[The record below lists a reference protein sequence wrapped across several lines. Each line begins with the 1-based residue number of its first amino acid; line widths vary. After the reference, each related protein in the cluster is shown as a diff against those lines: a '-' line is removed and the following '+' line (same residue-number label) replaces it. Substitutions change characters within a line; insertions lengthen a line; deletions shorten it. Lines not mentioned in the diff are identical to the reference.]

1 MDHNQDLKYINREL
15 SWLMFNDRVLE
26 EAYDKDSKVFTR
38 LKFLAI
44 TASNLDEFFMVRVAG
59 LKQQM
64 AAKYRKKDI
73 SGRTPEEQL
82 NAIYIETQLMMKKI
96 YSCLNKSLMPK
107 LEESGI
113 RFKKYSELNE
123 RQAVYARDFFDE
135 FCFPALTPLAVDSGR
150 PFPLLQ
156 TKGINIGLMLSSTAE
171 EELFAV
177 VKVPTVLPRFV
188 EIHSE
193 EGSTEYIFLE
203 EIILNNLEKLFTGY
217 EIMEKSIFR
226 ITRDSDLEMDED
238 DVEDLLIQIEKNI
251 KRRKWGAA
259 VRLEIQSK
267 GDKKIRKFIKKR
279 LEVKDEETYE
289 INGPLDPTCWFEF
302 IENKKFAHL
311 LDMLPKPQ
319 DSIDFFGQED
329 LFEAIK
335 ERDRLLHHPYES
347 FYKVLEFIEQ
357 AVEDPKVLA
366 IKQTLYRVS
375 NNSPIISKLI
385 SAAENGKQVTV
396 VVELKARFEEEKNI
410 LWARKLEQAGC
421 HVVYGLPGL
430 KIHSKALLI
439 VRREE
444 DGIRRYVHLSTG
456 NYNDTTA
463 TLYED
468 LGLFTCREDICI
480 DVSNMFNMIT
490 GYTKVVHY
498 KKIFVAPGNLRS
510 GFEYYIDREIRN
522 VKAGGEGHIIAK
534 LNSLIDQGI
543 IDKLYEASREGVKI
557 ELIIRGMCGLRAQ
570 VQGLS
575 ENITVRSIVG
585 TFLEHS
591 RIYYFQNGG
600 DDDLFLSSADWM
612 ERNLDRRIEILFPVE
627 DHQLKKRLLGFLDV
641 LLADTEKTRIQL
653 EDGTYKD
660 LDRRGKEPVNAQMLM
675 HQKASE
681 AIKKAK
687 KDMIGL

>member
-1 MDHNQDLKYINREL
+1 MDHDQDQKYINREL

-73 SGRTPEEQL
+73 SGKTPEEQL
-82 NAIYIETQLMMKKI
+82 KAIYLETQLMMKKI
-96 YSCLNKSLMPK
+96 YSCLNKSLIPK

-113 RFKKYSELNE
+113 RFKKYGELNE
-123 RQAVYARDFFDE
+123 RQIIYVRDFFDE
-135 FCFPALTPLAVDSGR
+135 FCFPALTPLAIDSGR

-156 TKGINIGLMLSSTAE
+156 TKGINIGLMLRSADE
-171 EELFAV
+171 EELYAV

-188 EIHSE
+188 EIHSD

-203 EIILNNLEKLFTGY
+203 EVILNNLEKLFTGY
-217 EIMEKSIFR
+217 EIMGKSIFR
-226 ITRDSDLEMDED
+226 ITRDADLEIDGD
-238 DVEDLLIQIEKNI
+238 DVEDLLLQIEKNI
-251 KRRKWGAA
+251 KKRKWGAA

-267 GDKKIRKFIKKR
+267 GDKKIRKFIKKK

-289 INGPLDPTCWFEF
+289 INGPLDSTCWFEF
-302 IENKKFAHL
+302 IENKKFEHL
-311 LDMLPKPQ
+311 LDTLPNPQ
-319 DSIDFFGQED
+319 DSIDFFGEED

-347 FYKVLEFIEQ
+347 FYKVLDFVES

-385 SAAENGKQVTV
+385 RAAENGKQVTV

-444 DGIRRYVHLSTG
+444 DGIHRYVHLSTG

-468 LGLFTCREDICI
+468 IGLFTSREDICI
-480 DVSNMFNMIT
+480 DISNMFNMIT
-490 GYTKVVHY
+490 GYTKALHY
-498 KKIFVAPGNLRS
+498 KKIFVAPGNLRI
-510 GFEYYIDREIRN
+510 GFEYHIDREIRN
-522 VKAGGEGHIIAK
+522 VRAGGEGHIIAK

-543 IDKLYEASREGVKI
+543 IDKLYEASQEGVKI
-557 ELIIRGMCGLRAQ
+557 ELIIRGMCGLRSQ
-570 VQGLS
+570 VKGLS

-591 RIYYFQNGG
+591 RIYYFFNGG

-627 DHQLKKRLLGFLDV
+627 EHQLKERLLDFLDI

-675 HQKASE
+675 HRKSTE

-687 KDMIGL
+687 KDMMGL